1 MTKTPLTST
10 QFSSEEIL
18 NARSEFDFYY
28 DKNIENPGQYLER
41 KRKRDMQNLICF
53 IIENDL
59 PQRGREVFKKVFFDG
74 EKIKIVAESMG
85 ISSSNVYRYYNESL
99 RIIKE
104 KLKYVVF
111 YQNSCEKDKMMP
123 LEVMANKG
131 AISRRNFSSS
141 AVNMRLLRLMN
152 RENIEKNILCRFAGL
167 DANKFEEVLKGK
179 EQLNAEE
186 ITALSGFFGVTADYI
201 LKGDF
206 I

>member
-18 NARSEFDFYY
+18 NARSEFDFCY
-28 DKNIENPGQYLER
+28 DKNIENPRQYLER

-85 ISSSNVYRYYNESL
+85 ISSSNVYRYYNEAL